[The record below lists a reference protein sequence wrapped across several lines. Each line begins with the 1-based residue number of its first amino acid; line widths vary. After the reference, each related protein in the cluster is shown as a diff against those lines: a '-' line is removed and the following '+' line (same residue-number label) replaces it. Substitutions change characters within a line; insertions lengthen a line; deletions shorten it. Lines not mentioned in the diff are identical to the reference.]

1 MKKAYYITQHTKPL
15 PMHTVKAKFVHSTAD
30 TKRFSFQSKK
40 SHTFYKKNHSR
51 KFHPFLTEKIVH
63 IGRPK
68 LYTTINKPVSEKHT
82 QRLTILSSTISDIEP
97 RED

>member
-40 SHTFYKKNHSR
+40 SHTFY
-51 KFHPFLTEKIVH
+51 
-63 IGRPK
+63 
-68 LYTTINKPVSEKHT
+68 
-82 QRLTILSSTISDIEP
+82 
-97 RED
+97 

>member
-40 SHTFYKKNHSR
+40 SHTFYKKNNSR
-51 KFHPFLTEKIVH
+51 KFHPFLTEKILH

-68 LYTTINKPVSEKHT
+68 LYTTINTKFYCT
-82 QRLTILSSTISDIEP
+82 LLYIACCTIHYLIYHII
-97 RED
+97 